1 MKNNHQLKSD
11 QLQQWNFVTL
21 IDELKYKL
29 AEWFASPNP
38 IIVYHD
44 PIIKTITTVSDLFQ
58 SCIMLVI
65 KQAIEINNP
74 NNHIKLAFFYFHQ
87 GINFV
92 FMDRY
97 HTYAQA
103 PFNVLYQMP
112 DVPVTRDHP
121 YYHIIQSLKAL
132 KKAGGSLQMLKIRE
146 ERCYPSFRFDQ

>member
-1 MKNNHQLKSD
+1 MNNNHQLRSD

-21 IDELKYKL
+21 IDELKNKL
-29 AEWFASPNP
+29 AEWCASPNP

-65 KQAIEINNP
+65 KQAIEINNQ
-74 NNHIKLAFFYFHQ
+74 NNHIKQAFFYFHQ

-92 FMDRY
+92 FMDRC

-112 DVPVTRDHP
+112 DIPVTRDHP
-121 YYHIIQSLKAL
+121 YYHIIQSHKAL
-132 KKAGGSLQMLKIRE
+132 KKAGGTLQMLKNK
-146 ERCYPSFRFDQ
+146 

>member
-1 MKNNHQLKSD
+1 MKNIPKLKLG
-11 QLQQWNFVTL
+11 QLQQLNFATL
-21 IDELKYKL
+21 IDALMNSLEKS
-29 AEWFASPNP
+29 FASPNL
-38 IIVYHD
+38 ITVYHD
-44 PIIKTITTVSDLFQ
+44 PIIKTITTVPDLFQ

-103 PFNVLYQMP
+103 RLTFL
-112 DVPVTRDHP
+112 T
-121 YYHIIQSLKAL
+121 
-132 KKAGGSLQMLKIRE
+132 
-146 ERCYPSFRFDQ
+146 

>member
-1 MKNNHQLKSD
+1 MKNIPKLKSG
-11 QLQQWNFVTL
+11 QLQQLNFATL
-21 IDELKYKL
+21 IDALMNSLE
-29 AEWFASPNP
+29 ESFASPNP
-38 IIVYHD
+38 ITVYHD
-44 PIIKTITTVSDLFQ
+44 PIKTITTVPDLFQ

-92 FMDRY
+92 FMDRC

-132 KKAGGSLQMLKIRE
+132 KKAGGTLQMLKIRE
-146 ERCYPSFRFDQ
+146 ERCYPSFRFNQ